1 MKKLTASSDGVS
13 KISFDALADAAMSG
27 RSTVS
32 IEATRP
38 FYTRIGASIVAQL
51 TVLRIVTFWIHF
63 AL

>member
-13 KISFDALADAAMSG
+13 NKSFDALADAAMSG

-32 IEATRP
+32 IRATGP
-38 FYTRIGASIVAQL
+38 LYTRIRASIVAQL